1 MDIIN
6 PILNIVLGIL
16 LLTTGKKLYWLFVAV
31 VGFVI
36 GFALAT
42 QLNLA
47 PQWLNYVIALG
58 AGIIGAVLGVFLQK
72 LAIALVGFIVGGYGA
87 FYLTNTM
94 LGAKAEP
101 TNWMAFIIGGIIGLL
116 LVASVF
122 NWALYILSA
131 WAGSTLV
138 TQTVTESVKV
148 NTNLGL
154 VFFFVLFVLGMIIQ
168 AGLFR
173 DQPKKKPA
181 EVKPEVQPAK
191 KEES

>member
-6 PILNIVLGIL
+6 PILNIVWGIL

-87 FYLTNTM
+87 FYLTSTM
-94 LGAKAEP
+94 LGVKAEP
-101 TNWMAFIIGGIIGLL
+101 TNWMTFIIGGIIGLL

-131 WAGSTLV
+131 WAGATLV

-181 EVKPEVQPAK
+181 EGKPEVQPVK
-191 KEES
+191 KE